1 MRNKLTVI
9 KRRAAVLNQ
18 INNLTNKCG
27 KNHYKESFNYLI
39 NVDVWLRLKCASP
52 AHLLSLKSSS
62 GNMVYCYAYGCTH
75 RSDNNKSNCHLFR
88 FPTDEKVRRK
98 WIDLCRYVDLSLICK
113 KYKATPINTR
123 RKFELITNYICHVCN
138 LNILILLL
146 EQISIFCRLR
156 LINPKFLQFRVFIT
170 FLIRNSSIETAER
183 HE

>member
-1 MRNKLTVI
+1 ML
-9 KRRAAVLNQ
+9 
-18 INNLTNKCG
+18 
-27 KNHYKESFNYLI
+27 S
-39 NVDVWLRLKCASP
+39 DVWLRLKCASP

-113 KYKATPINTR
+113 RYKATPINTR
-123 RKFELITNYICHVCN
+123 RKFELITKYICHVCIYIY
-138 LNILILLL
+138 LYYYLK
-146 EQISIFCRLR
+146 QISIFCRLR

-170 FLIRNSSIETAER
+170 FLIRNSSMVNIHGSKPETAER